1 MDGPLHSP
9 PRIPGVELGEE
20 LGHGAHSTVYR
31 ARIRDLPCAVK
42 VPRTRGRWVRWVYRE
57 AVALARVR
65 HSALP
70 AVLEVGEASDVP
82 YLALELVEGETLAE
96 RVALRP
102 LGDAAAIELALTLAN
117 ALAAV
122 HDAGLVHRDVK
133 PRNIIVERSGA
144 VRLVDFGFAAPVELL
159 ARGSESPAGTPRY
172 AAPEQFRSPPR
183 VDGRTDLYALGMVL
197 LECLGN
203 DKSALTPGMARVI
216 ADLTADSPDARYPD
230 ARALEEDLHLLSAE
244 NAPLGASAY
253 VATPREPLRAVRE
266 RQLGALQKL
275 ATATEKK
282 GGSVALVRGAPGSGK
297 SHLLAS
303 FAARLR
309 NHGAQVV
316 AVRCRPGDA
325 ALATAQNVLVSI
337 ASEPAGLAALRTAA
351 AGELAAFVALCA
363 PSLDEIQTSGSRAS
377 DLVSSPDAFAE
388 AMAEVLVRVCRI
400 RGAMHLV
407 VDDLQWIDPVSR
419 ELLARFA
426 YRVHETSSLLVFG
439 ARPEIDGSAA
449 AELIRTL
456 PPARMTGMELDA
468 LSLGQVGALVATHLG
483 IVISDETLVSRVS
496 SLADG
501 TPLGVL
507 QLLGGLLDVGAVRPQ
522 AGGWQF
528 DAERVDRIELG
539 DGSISLLQR
548 RLSALPAASR
558 KVMDAA
564 AALGSTFD
572 DAMLARLFGLS
583 LADLDYALDDGRR
596 NGLLERESV
605 GRHRFVHDTLREL
618 LISGLPPAALRALHQ
633 QIAETYDA
641 GPCTDLHALCA
652 RADHYRQGELERAP
666 AAVFNAAARA
676 ADAVLQRFDN
686 EMALRYLDLQES
698 VAAQAGL
705 TLDATFHTRRG
716 DAALRVGAFDASARA
731 FAAALEIADDRLTRA
746 TLHGRI
752 AWVHQTRGEPDC
764 ERAAQEALDRAF
776 ATLSARSPSETPVGA
791 AIGFAAL
798 AVGELSARVSNGD
811 GGRGRSELE
820 LLCELYYQ
828 CARLGMEYGKP
839 LLLVQSALCAR
850 RLAARLPPCRARARA
865 HAMVGVVA
873 TAVGRVES
881 GAEQL
886 ATAKAMSREL
896 HDPATHTFCLQ
907 LEGVAAS
914 LTGDFDRT
922 MRLFQTCMD
931 EHGHWL
937 ELNDYCLMATSLETG
952 HWLKGRAQESQSAIF
967 LAVERL
973 RRNHH
978 VPAGFSAFIVLRA
991 RATLAEAGRPLDDD
1005 PWLVSR
1011 YEAACKWAETGRG
1024 FLHMQCWGPR
1034 LRTLVA
1040 MGEVPTRLD
1049 ALTSAFEREGFSPG
1063 STHLLMSDY
1072 FVSAGHARID
1082 AMLRAPEAERALRLP
1097 ALKKAIAD
1105 LRAAAKLP
1113 PLRVHALLAEGHLAR
1128 LAGRE
1133 RKARKLF
1140 AEAEELAHET
1150 NCSWVLSALA
1160 RARAHMLKKQ
1170 GRDDAA
1176 RDQARIAL
1184 LLAPDQGAVVRAKMI
1199 REEFQLPAADATP
1212 RSNESRSSVQSAS
1225 RRAQRQLASLLN
1237 VVGAAQPGMRPSEQ
1251 AEIILDNL
1259 VRDLEAERATLWF
1272 HADAATP
1279 ELRLVRTRS
1288 GANASPAENGG
1299 LRDELLRRVRATGE
1313 PWPPRAESL
1322 YGVGGSVDPKRALVF
1337 PLFLYDAPV
1346 GAVCFERRGV
1356 EAPWSRDERE
1366 VIELVSLQIPV
1377 AIEICRLLSERAEMQ
1392 AHLLQAQKM
1401 EAVGQLAGGVAH
1413 DFNNMLTVIKAS
1425 TEAIA
1430 AIADRDHLDR
1440 ITDELVIIS
1449 QTTGRAARLTK
1460 ELLSFSRHQPASFS
1474 EVDVNVALNEL
1485 LPMLQ
1490 RMVSASVRI
1499 DVRLARHLPT
1509 VHTDRAKFDQA
1520 IVNLVLNARDAMG
1533 ARRDPQISITTREV
1547 VLDEDAVR
1555 RGAPRTGDY
1564 VAIDVMDTGTGM
1576 PPEVKAK
1583 VFDPFFT
1590 TKPVGSGTGL
1600 GLTTVYGFVKHSA
1613 GYISVE
1619 SEVGRGT
1626 TFHIHLPPSPNAI
1639 RHVSER
1645 PSGTSLIHGLPRGDH
1660 AILVVDDDKLVRD
1673 SVIRVLTRAGYRTF
1687 AATGGTDALEIMET
1701 KKHDI
1706 ALVVLDIMMP
1716 GMTGPELAQR
1726 FAERRIP
1733 AKVLF
1738 VSGFAPGALPDEAR
1752 AMTRESLLQKPFE
1765 NADLLRRVAQLLDH
1779 VGDA

>member
-1 MDGPLHSP
+1 MDGSLHSP

-31 ARIRDLPCAVK
+31 ARIRDVPCAVK

-65 HSALP
+65 HAALP
-70 AVLEVGEASDVP
+70 VVLEVGEASDVP
-82 YLALELVEGETLAE
+82 YLVLELVEGETLAE
-96 RVALRP
+96 RIARSP
-102 LGDAAAIELALTLAN
+102 LGEAAAIDLALTLAN

-159 ARGSESPAGTPRY
+159 ASGSESPAGTPRY
-172 AAPEQFRSPPR
+172 AAPEQFRGPRR
-183 VDGRTDLYALGMVL
+183 VDGRTDLYALGAVL
-197 LECLGN
+197 LECLGS
-203 DKSALTPGMARVI
+203 DKSALTPGMERVI
-216 ADLTADSPDARYPD
+216 TDLMADAPDERYPD
-230 ARALEEDLHLLSAE
+230 ARALEEDLHLVRAE
-244 NAPLGASAY
+244 KAPRGARAY
-253 VATPREPLRAVRE
+253 AATPREPLRAVRE

-275 ATATEKK
+275 ATATERK
-282 GGSVALVRGAPGSGK
+282 GGSVALVRGGPGSGK

-303 FAARLR
+303 FAARLK

-316 AVRCRPGDA
+316 SVRCGPGDE
-325 ALATAQNVLVSI
+325 ALATLQNVLVSI

-351 AGELAAFVALCA
+351 AGELGAFVALCA
-363 PSLDEIQTSGSRAS
+363 PALDEMKTAGSRAS
-377 DLVSSPDAFAE
+377 DLVSSTDAFAA
-388 AMAEVLVRVCRI
+388 AMAEVLVRLCRI
-400 RGAMHLV
+400 RGTMHLV

-419 ELLARFA
+419 EVLARFA
-426 YRVHETSSLLVFG
+426 YRVHETSSLLIFG

-449 AELIRTL
+449 AELILTL
-456 PPARMTGMELDA
+456 PPARVTSIELDA
-468 LSLGQVGALVATHLG
+468 LSFGQVGALVATHLG
-483 IVISDETLVSRVS
+483 IVVSDELLVSRVS
-496 SLADG
+496 ALADG

-507 QLLGGLLDVGAVRPQ
+507 HLLGALLDVGAVRPQ
-522 AGGWQF
+522 AGAWQF

-539 DGSISLLQR
+539 QGSLSLLER
-548 RLSALPAASR
+548 RLSLLPPASR

-564 AALGSTFD
+564 AVLGSMFD

-618 LISGLPPAALRALHQ
+618 LISALPPAGLRALHQ
-633 QIAETYDA
+633 RLAETYDA
-641 GPCTDLHALCA
+641 GPCTDLRALCA
-652 RADHYRQGELERAP
+652 RADHYGQGELDRAP
-666 AAVFNAAARA
+666 AAAFHAAAEA

-698 VAAQAGL
+698 VASRAGL

-731 FAAALEIADDRLTRA
+731 FGAALEIADDRLTRA
-746 TLHGRI
+746 TLYGRI
-752 AWVHQTRGEPDC
+752 AWVHQTRGEPDA
-764 ERAAQEALDRAF
+764 ERAAHAALDQAF
-776 ATLSARSPSETPVGA
+776 AALSARSPSETPLSA

-798 AVGELSARVSNGD
+798 AVGELSSRISEGD
-811 GGRGRSELE
+811 GGRARPEIE

-828 CARLGMEYGKP
+828 SARLGMEYGKP
-839 LLLVQSALCAR
+839 LLLVQSALSAR
-850 RLAARLPPCRARARA
+850 RLAVRLPPCRARARA

-873 TAVGRVES
+873 TAVGRVQS

-886 ATAKAMSREL
+886 AIAKAMSLEL
-896 HDPATHTFCLQ
+896 RDPATHTFCLQ
-907 LEGVAAS
+907 LEAVAAS
-914 LTGDFDRT
+914 ITGDFDRT
-922 MRLFQTCMD
+922 MQLFQLCMD

-937 ELNDYCLMATSLETG
+937 ELNDYCLMATSIETG
-952 HWLKGRAQESQSAIF
+952 QWLKGQAHQSRAVIS

-978 VPAGFSAFIVLRA
+978 VPAGFSAFVVLRA
-991 RATLAEAGRPLDDD
+991 RAALAEAGRPLDDD
-1005 PWLVSR
+1005 PWLVAR
-1011 YEAACKWAETGRG
+1011 YEAACRWAETGRG

-1034 LRTLVA
+1034 LRMLIAVDDIS
-1040 MGEVPTRLD
+1040 GQLE
-1049 ALTSAFEREGFSPG
+1049 ALTSTFEHGGFSPG
-1063 STHLLMSDY
+1063 STHLTMSDY
-1072 FVSAGHARID
+1072 FVAAAHTRID
-1082 AMLRAPEAERALRLP
+1082 AVLRAPEAERALLVP
-1097 ALKKAIAD
+1097 ALKKATAD
-1105 LRAAAKLP
+1105 LCAAAKAR

-1128 LAGRE
+1128 VLGSE

-1140 AEAEELAHET
+1140 AEAEELAHEV

-1160 RARAHMLKKQ
+1160 RARAHVLREQ
-1170 GRDDAA
+1170 GREEAA

-1184 LLAPDQGAVVRAKMI
+1184 LLATDQGAVVRAKMI
-1199 REEFQLPAADATP
+1199 QEEFQLPTADATP
-1212 RSNESRSSVQSAS
+1212 RGNESRSSVQSAS

-1288 GANASPAENGG
+1288 GANGPPAEQGG
-1299 LRDELLRRVRATGE
+1299 PRDELLRRVRTTGE

-1322 YGVGGSVDPKRALVF
+1322 HGVGGSLDPKRALVF

-1346 GAVCFERRGV
+1346 GVVCLERRGV

-1366 VIELVSLQIPV
+1366 VFELVSLQIPV
-1377 AIEICRLLSERAEMQ
+1377 AIEICRLLSERAEME

-1413 DFNNMLTVIKAS
+1413 DFNNMLTGIKAS
-1425 TEAIA
+1425 IEAIA
-1430 AIADRDHLDR
+1430 AIADRDRLGA

-1474 EVDVNVALNEL
+1474 EVDVNAALNEL

-1499 DVRLARHLPT
+1499 DVRLARHLRT

-1533 ARRDPQISITTREV
+1533 ERRDPQISITTREV
-1547 VLDEDAVR
+1547 VLDEEAVR
-1555 RGAPRTGDY
+1555 RGAPRAGDY
-1564 VAIDVMDTGTGM
+1564 IAVDVTDIGTGM

-1590 TKPVGSGTGL
+1590 TKPLGSGTGL

-1613 GYISVE
+1613 GYISVD

-1626 TFHIHLPPSPNAI
+1626 TFHIHLPPSLNAI

-1687 AATGGTDALEIMET
+1687 AAAGGSDALELMET

-1738 VSGFAPGALPDEAR
+1738 VSGFAPGALPAAAR
-1752 AMTRESLLQKPFE
+1752 AVTRESLLQKPFE